1 MAKKDKKGGSG
12 SRLKKKAVAQ
22 QLVDLFN
29 EFPEKEYDVK
39 DLFAHFKASN
49 HPAKMIVM
57 DALNDLVLDDYV
69 TSDGQG
75 HYRNAVRSNVMEGTF
90 VRKRNGRNSFVP
102 DDGGKSI
109 LVCERNSLH
118 ALDGDRVRVTMLA
131 RRAGHTREAEV
142 TEILERA
149 NDTFVGQ
156 LQVERGYG
164 FLVTESRSLA
174 NDIFIPKDKLNG
186 GQNGDKAVVKIIE
199 WPSDSKSPIGKVVD
213 ILGKQGENNAEMH
226 AILAQYGLPY
236 TYPEK
241 VEKAAEKLTPD
252 ITPEEIARR
261 EDFREVT
268 TFTIDP
274 HDAKDF
280 DDALSIRQLQK
291 GLWEVGVHIADVS
304 HYVKEGD
311 IIDKE
316 AVKRATS
323 VYLVDRTIPMLPERL
338 CNFICSLR
346 PDEEKLA
353 YSTIFHIN
361 DKGEIKDW
369 HLAHTVIKSNRRF
382 TYEEVQTILERNGVA
397 SEADLNLPGEH
408 PEPLPAGAEPEGE
421 YAAEL
426 IQLDKFAKILRAK
439 RFKNGSIG
447 FDRSEVRFE
456 VDEKGHPIST
466 YVKVAK
472 DANKL
477 VEEFMLLA
485 NRSVAQMI
493 AVVPRGR
500 KPKVFVYRIHDVP
513 DPEKMEKLSGFVAR
527 FGYKIRTEG
536 TKTEVSK
543 SLNRLL
549 SDIKGKKEEEVV
561 EMVALRAMMKARY
574 STHNIGHYGLMFDY
588 YTHFTSP
595 IRRYPD
601 TMVHRLLTRYA
612 EGGRSVSQTKYED
625 LCEHASNMEQLAATA
640 ERASIKYKQVEFMA
654 DRIGQEFDGTVS
666 GVTEFGL
673 YVEITENSCEGM
685 VPLRLLLD
693 DYYEFDER
701 NFCLVGRRYR
711 KRYSLGD
718 KVRIRV
724 ERANLERRQLDFA
737 LVGDE
742 GGDIKPEKVAK
753 SGGAPVPPPE
763 AKKAK
768 GGKKNYAKKNKRPRA
783 GRAKRA
789 AK

>member
-131 RRAGHTREAEV
+131 RRARHTREAEV

-241 VEKAAEKLTPD
+241 VEKAAEKLTSD

-742 GGDIKPEKVAK
+742 GGDIKPEKAAK
-753 SGGAPVPPPE
+753 SWGAPVPPPE

>member
-1 MAKKDKKGGSG
+1 MGKKEKKERGG
-12 SRLKKKAVAQ
+12 RLKKKAVAQ
-22 QLVDLFN
+22 YLVDLFN
-29 EFPEKEYDVK
+29 DNPEKEYNVK
-39 DLFAHFKASN
+39 DIFESLHASA
-49 HPAKMIVM
+49 HPAKMVVL
-57 DALNDLVLDDYV
+57 DALSELVLDDYV
-69 TSDGQG
+69 TTDGAG
-75 HYRNAVRSNVMEGTF
+75 NYRNAVRSNVMEGTF

-142 TEILERA
+142 TDILERA

-174 NDIFIPKDKLNG
+174 TDIFIPKDKLKG
-186 GQNGDKAVVKIIE
+186 GVTGDKAVVKITE
-199 WPSDSKSPIGKVVD
+199 WPSDSKSPVGKVVD

-236 TYPEK
+236 SYPEK
-241 VEKAAEKLTPD
+241 VEQAAEKLQPD

-261 EDFREVT
+261 EDFRDVT

-280 DDALSIRQLQK
+280 DDALSIRPAGK
-291 GLWEVGVHIADVS
+291 GMWEIGVHIADVS

-346 PDEEKLA
+346 QDEDKLA

-361 DKGEIKDW
+361 DKGEIADW
-369 HLAHTVIKSNRRF
+369 HLAHTVIRSNRRF
-382 TYEEVQTILERNGVA
+382 TYEEVQHTLERNGEA
-397 SEADLNLPGEH
+397 SPEDLKLPGEH
-408 PEPLPAGAEPEGE
+408 PEALPEGAQPEGE

-426 IQLDKFAKILRAK
+426 ITLNRIAKTLRAK
-439 RFKNGSIG
+439 RFKHGSIG
-447 FDRSEVRFE
+447 FDRAEVRFE
-456 VDEKGHPIST
+456 VDETGHPVST

-485 NRSVAQMI
+485 NRSVAEMI
-493 AVVPRGR
+493 ARVPKGR
-500 KPKVFVYRIHDVP
+500 KPKTFVYRIHDVP
-513 DPEKMEKLSGFVAR
+513 DPEKMEKLSAFIAR
-527 FGYKIRTEG
+527 FGYKIRTDG

-549 SDIKGKKEEEVV
+549 SDVKGKKEEDVV

-574 STHNIGHYGLMFDY
+574 SVHNIGHYGLMFDH

-612 EGGRSVSQTKYED
+612 EGGRSVNAEKYEE
-625 LCEHASNMEQLAATA
+625 LCEHASNMEQLASTA

-654 DRIGQEFDGTVS
+654 DRLGQEFDGKVS

-673 YVEITENSCEGM
+673 YVEVEDTMCEGM
-685 VPLRLLLD
+685 VPLRMLLD

-701 NFCLVGRRYR
+701 NFCLTGRRFH
-711 KRYSLGD
+711 KRYGLGD

-737 LVGDE
+737 LIEDGQE
-742 GGDIKPEKVAK
+742 T
-753 SGGAPVPPPE
+753 SAPQ
-763 AKKAK
+763 K
-768 GGKKNYAKKNKRPRA
+768 GGNDAFPAGKKHKPRKGKR
-783 GRAKRA
+783 GRGA
-789 AK
+789 ARYGK

>member
-1 MAKKDKKGGSG
+1 MAKKEKNNNKGG
-12 SRLKKKAVAQ
+12 RLKKKAVTQ
-22 QLVDLFN
+22 MLVNLFEN
-29 EFPEKEYDVK
+29 NPEREFDVK
-39 DLFAHFKASN
+39 ELFGMVKASN
-49 HPAKMIVM
+49 HPAKMIVV
-57 DALNDLVLDDYV
+57 DALSELVLDDYIS
-69 TSDGQG
+69 TDGNG

-90 VRKRNGRNSFVP
+90 QRKRNGRNAFLP

-131 RRAGHTREAEV
+131 RRAGHAREAEV

-174 NDIFIPKDKLNG
+174 TDIFIPKDKLKG
-186 GQNGDKAVVKIIE
+186 GQNGDKAVVQIIE
-199 WPSDSKSPIGKVVD
+199 WPTDSKSPIGKVID

-241 VEKAAEKLTPD
+241 VEKAAEKLSPD

-261 EDFREVT
+261 EDFRNVT

-280 DDALSIRQLQK
+280 DDALSIREVQK
-291 GLWEVGVHIADVS
+291 GVWEVGVHIADVS

-353 YSTIFHIN
+353 YSTIFHMN
-361 DKGEIKDW
+361 ERAEVLDW

-382 TYEEVQTILERNGVA
+382 TYEEVQYILERNRAA

-408 PEPLPAGAEPEGE
+408 PEPLPEGSEPEGD
-421 YAAEL
+421 YAREL
-426 IQLDKFAKILRAK
+426 LVLNKLAKTLREK

-485 NRSVAQMI
+485 NRSVAQKI
-493 AVVPRGR
+493 AVVPKGK
-500 KPKVFVYRIHDVP
+500 KPKTFVYRIHDVP
-513 DPEKMEKLSGFVAR
+513 DPEKMEKLSAFIAR
-527 FGYKIRTEG
+527 FGYKIRTDG

-561 EMVALRAMMKARY
+561 ELVALRAMMKARY
-574 STHNIGHYGLMFDY
+574 STHNIGHYGLMFQY

-612 EGGRSVSQTKYED
+612 EGGRSVSEKKYEE
-625 LCEHASNMEQLAATA
+625 LCEHASDMEQLAATA
-640 ERASIKYKQVEFMA
+640 ERASIKYKQVEFMG
-654 DRIGQEFDGTVS
+654 DRVGQEFDGTVS

-673 YVEITENSCEGM
+673 YVEVDENKCEGM
-685 VPLRLLLD
+685 VPLRMLLD

-701 NFCLVGRRYR
+701 NFCLVGRRFH
-711 KRYSLGD
+711 KRYGLGD

-724 ERANLERRQLDFA
+724 ERANLERRQLDFS
-737 LVGDE
+737 LIGDDGKPVDHISAQDVQAAQ
-742 GGDIKPEKVAK
+742 GG
-753 SGGAPVPPPE
+753 
-763 AKKAK
+763 KAK
-768 GGKKNYAKKNKRPRA
+768 ADKFKKFSKRGRKKGSGSKRR
-783 GRAKRA
+783 K
-789 AK
+789 

>member
-118 ALDGDRVRVTMLA
+118 AFDGDRVRVTMLA

-241 VEKAAEKLTPD
+241 VEKAAEKLSPD

>member
-241 VEKAAEKLTPD
+241 VEKAAEKLSPD

-742 GGDIKPEKVAK
+742 GGDIKSEKAAK

-768 GGKKNYAKKNKRPRA
+768 GGKKNYVKKNKRPRA

>member
-742 GGDIKPEKVAK
+742 GGDIKPEKTAK

-768 GGKKNYAKKNKRPRA
+768 GGNKSYAKKNKRPRA

>member
-241 VEKAAEKLTPD
+241 VEKAAEKLSPD

-421 YAAEL
+421 YATEL

>member
-131 RRAGHTREAEV
+131 RRAGHTREAEG

-261 EDFREVT
+261 EDFREMT

-466 YVKVAK
+466 YIKVAK

-625 LCEHASNMEQLAATA
+625 LCEHASNMEQLAATV

>member
-1 MAKKDKKGGSG
+1 MARKDKSSNKGT
-12 SRLKKKAVAQ
+12 RLKKKAVSQ
-22 QLVDLFN
+22 MLVDLFN
-29 EFPEKEYDVK
+29 AHPEQEYDVK
-39 DLFAHFKASN
+39 DIFAMLKASN

-57 DALNDLVLDDYV
+57 DVLSDLVLDDYIS
-69 TSDGQG
+69 TDGNG

-90 VRKRNGRNSFVP
+90 QRKRNGRNSFIP

-142 TEILERA
+142 TDILERA

-174 NDIFIPKDKLNG
+174 TDIFIPKDKLG
-186 GQNGDKAVVKIIE
+186 GGKNGDKAVVKIIE

-236 TYPEK
+236 TYPER
-241 VEKAAEKLTPD
+241 VEKAAEALSPD
-252 ITPEEIARR
+252 ISSEEIARR
-261 EDFREVT
+261 EDFRNVT

-280 DDALSIRQLQK
+280 DDALSIRELQK

-316 AVKRATS
+316 AEKRATS

-353 YSTIFHIN
+353 YSTIFHMN
-361 DKGEIKDW
+361 EKGEVVDW

-382 TYEEVQTILERNGVA
+382 TYEEVQYILERNGVA
-397 SEADLNLPGEH
+397 SEADLNLPGDH
-408 PEPLPAGAEPEGE
+408 PEALPAGTEPEGE
-421 YAAEL
+421 YAHEL
-426 IQLDKFAKILRAK
+426 IQLDKFAKILRSK

-485 NRSVAQMI
+485 NRSVAQKI
-493 AVVPRGR
+493 AVVAKGK
-500 KPKVFVYRIHDVP
+500 KPKTFVYRIHDVP
-513 DPEKMEKLSGFVAR
+513 DPEKMEKLSAFIAR
-527 FGYKIRTEG
+527 FGYKIRTDG
-536 TKTEVSK
+536 TKQEVSK

-549 SDIKGKKEEEVV
+549 ADVKGKKEEEVV

-574 STHNIGHYGLMFDY
+574 STHNIGHYGLMFQY

-601 TMVHRLLTRYA
+601 TMVHRLLTRYS
-612 EGGRSVSQTKYED
+612 EGGRSVSEKKYEE
-625 LCEHASNMEQLAATA
+625 LCEHSSDMEQLAATA
-640 ERASIKYKQVEFMA
+640 ERASIKYKQVEFMG

-673 YVEITENSCEGM
+673 YVEVDENSCEGM
-685 VPLRLLLD
+685 IPLRLLLD

-701 NFCLVGRRYR
+701 NFCLVGRRFH
-711 KRYSLGD
+711 KRYALGD

-737 LVGDE
+737 LVEE
-742 GGDIKPEKVAK
+742 GQDSATPAATLKPATFGK
-753 SGGAPVPPPE
+753 SKGKG
-763 AKKAK
+763 KK
-768 GGKKNYAKKNKRPRA
+768 GGRR
-783 GRAKRA
+783 GRGAKRNG
-789 AK
+789 KK

>member
-1 MAKKDKKGGSG
+1 M
-12 SRLKKKAVAQ
+12 KKKAVAQ
-22 QLVDLFN
+22 YLVDLFN
-29 EFPEKEYDVK
+29 DNPEKEYNVK
-39 DLFAHFKASN
+39 DIFESLHASA
-49 HPAKMIVM
+49 HPAKMVVL
-57 DALNDLVLDDYV
+57 DALSELVLDDYV
-69 TSDGQG
+69 TTDGAG
-75 HYRNAVRSNVMEGTF
+75 NYRNAVRSNVMEGTF

-142 TEILERA
+142 TDILERA

-174 NDIFIPKDKLNG
+174 TDIFIPKDKLKG
-186 GQNGDKAVVKIIE
+186 GVTGDKAVVKITE
-199 WPSDSKSPIGKVVD
+199 WPSDSKSPVGKVVD

-236 TYPEK
+236 SYPEK
-241 VEKAAEKLTPD
+241 VEQAAEKLQPD

-261 EDFREVT
+261 EDFRDVT

-280 DDALSIRQLQK
+280 DDALSIRPAGK
-291 GLWEVGVHIADVS
+291 GMWEIGVHIADVS

-346 PDEEKLA
+346 QDEDKLA
-353 YSTIFHIN
+353 YSTIFHVN
-361 DKGEIKDW
+361 DKGEIADW
-369 HLAHTVIKSNRRF
+369 HLAHTVIRSNRRF
-382 TYEEVQTILERNGVA
+382 TYEEVQHTLERNGEA
-397 SEADLNLPGEH
+397 SPEDLKLPGDH
-408 PEPLPAGAEPEGE
+408 PEALPEGAQPEGE

-426 IQLDKFAKILRAK
+426 ITLNRIAKTLRAK
-439 RFKNGSIG
+439 RFKHGSIG
-447 FDRSEVRFE
+447 FDRAEVRFE
-456 VDEKGHPIST
+456 VDETGHPVST

-485 NRSVAQMI
+485 NRSVAEMI
-493 AVVPRGR
+493 ARVPKGR
-500 KPKVFVYRIHDVP
+500 KPKTFVYRIHDVP
-513 DPEKMEKLSGFVAR
+513 DPEKMEKLSAFIAR
-527 FGYKIRTEG
+527 FGYKIRTDG

-549 SDIKGKKEEEVV
+549 SDVKGKKEEDVV

-574 STHNIGHYGLMFDY
+574 SVHNIGHYGLMFDH

-612 EGGRSVSQTKYED
+612 EGGRSVNAEKYEE
-625 LCEHASNMEQLAATA
+625 LCEHASNMEQLASTA

-654 DRIGQEFDGTVS
+654 DRLGQEFDGKVS

-673 YVEITENSCEGM
+673 YVEVEDTMCEGM
-685 VPLRLLLD
+685 VPLRMLLD

-701 NFCLVGRRYR
+701 NFCLTGRRFH
-711 KRYSLGD
+711 KRYGLGD

-737 LVGDE
+737 LIEDGQE
-742 GGDIKPEKVAK
+742 T
-753 SGGAPVPPPE
+753 SAPQ
-763 AKKAK
+763 K
-768 GGKKNYAKKNKRPRA
+768 GGNDAFPAGKKHKPRKGKR
-783 GRAKRA
+783 GRGA
-789 AK
+789 ARYGK

>member
-241 VEKAAEKLTPD
+241 VEKTAEKLSPD

-421 YAAEL
+421 YATEL

-742 GGDIKPEKVAK
+742 GGDIKPEKAAK

>member
-742 GGDIKPEKVAK
+742 GGDIKPEKTAM

-768 GGKKNYAKKNKRPRA
+768 GGKKSYAKKNKRPRA